1 MNPIYSPF
9 FQLFRVRG
17 AILLP
22 TLVCVWYLVK
32 FWREGELYGVQEIA
46 FFLCFAVSLLIVLF
60 SQSTGVWIAGFVAQ
74 VALAIALVF
83 KNLIDNDV
91 T

>member
-9 FQLFRVRG
+9 FRLSRVNG
-17 AILLP
+17 AIVLP

-32 FWREGELYGVQEIA
+32 LWREGELYGVQEVV
-46 FFLCFAVSLLIVLF
+46 FSLWFAVSLLVVLF
-60 SQSTGVWIAGFVAQ
+60 SQSTGVWIAGFVAH

-83 KNLIDNDV
+83 KNVIDDV